1 MQILARDAIERVR
14 LTLIVNVI
22 GIGRKTGKTHLV
34 LELLQLLRKR
44 GFRVSTIKHIAEG
57 SFDTEYKDTWQHLH
71 AGAEQVAA
79 LSSNELIT
87 IKRVISPSLHEVLK
101 TLSGTSDV
109 VLVEGFKTSEF
120 PKILVARNIREVD
133 ELIQKPF
140 NIIAISG
147 SILQEFPHHSSYQ
160 GIPLLRPDELV
171 SLLIQQF
178 HNQTIS
184 RLPHLDCGKCGYASC
199 NQMAQAIM
207 DGDAAI
213 AQCNAL
219 SDQKVQLVVNG
230 MPVTLSV
237 FPAKFIYHTVLGMIE
252 ALHGATAPKKVTL
265 DIQVD

>member
-1 MQILARDAIERVR
+1 MQIWARGWIERVK

-57 SFDTEYKDTWQHLH
+57 SFDTEYKDTWHHLQ

-87 IKRVISPSLHEVLK
+87 IKRVAAPSLHGVLK

-120 PKILVARNIREVD
+120 PKILVARNIHEVD
-133 ELIQKPF
+133 ELIQKTF
-140 NIIAISG
+140 NVIAISG
-147 SILQEFPHHSSYQ
+147 SILQELPHRSSYQ
-160 GIPLLRPDELV
+160 GIPLLPPDELV

-184 RLPHLDCGKCGYASC
+184 RLPHLDCGRCGYASC
-199 NQMAQAIM
+199 DQMAQAIM

-213 AQCNAL
+213 TQCNAL
-219 SDQKVQLVVNG
+219 SDHKVQLVVNG

-237 FPAKFIYHTVLGMIE
+237 FPANFIYNTVLGMI
-252 ALHGATAPKKVTL
+252 ANLHGATAPKKVTL
-265 DIQVD
+265 DIQID

>member
-87 IKRVISPSLHEVLK
+87 IKRVISPSIPEVLK

-133 ELIQKPF
+133 ELIQKTF

-147 SILQEFPHHSSYQ
+147 SILQELPHHSSYQ

-171 SLLIQQF
+171 S
-178 HNQTIS
+178 

-199 NQMAQAIM
+199 DHMAQAIM

-219 SDQKVQLVVNG
+219 SDQKVHLVVNG